1 MIPLFHACVER
12 NGMASRLASV
22 RMLEGPVRDVAAARV
37 ELESPLVELCHRAVE
52 EDGADVVIL
61 AGGPLAGL
69 ANQVAGRIKVPV
81 VDGVSSAVRLV
92 EGLAAGYGRRPRA
105 VERPR
110 SEKTFTGISPALAAR
125 LEGA

>member
-1 MIPLFHACVER
+1 MIPLFHTCVER

-22 RMLEGPVRDVAAARV
+22 RMLEGPVRDVATARV
-37 ELESPLVELCHRAVE
+37 ELESPLVELCHRAVD

-69 ANQVAGRIKVPV
+69 ANQVAGRITVPV
-81 VDGVSSAVRLV
+81 VDGVASAVRLA
-92 EGLAAGYGRRPRA
+92 EGLAAGHGRRRA
-105 VERPR
+105 GERR
-110 SEKTFTGISPALAAR
+110 LSEKAFTGISPALAAL